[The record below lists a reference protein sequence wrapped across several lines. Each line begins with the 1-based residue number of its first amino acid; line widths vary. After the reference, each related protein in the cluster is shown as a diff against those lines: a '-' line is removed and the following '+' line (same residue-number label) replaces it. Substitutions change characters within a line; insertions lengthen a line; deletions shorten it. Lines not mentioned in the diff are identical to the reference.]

1 LSLAE
6 RYKHDGGH
14 VLALIVVVAW
24 EGVGAMTAT
33 CGLQS
38 WFSAVLTTMT
48 FLKAAVSLE
57 VLVETPPSSLA
68 HSFGQVTVVIFGV
81 AFPHRLCRS
90 RVQFWPLYIEAPTH
104 PQC

>member
-1 LSLAE
+1 
-6 RYKHDGGH
+6 